1 MKKRNI
7 YLILMSLATTA
18 AIILGTLWHVGK
30 PVFLHS
36 DHNFSFYFQGKTTR
50 RQQKNWNPSPDF
62 RSICRM
68 MTFRLKQDQ
77 NIK

>member
-18 AIILGTLWHVGK
+18 AIIL
-30 PVFLHS
+30 
-36 DHNFSFYFQGKTTR
+36 SFYIQIITFLFTSRGKTTR

-68 MTFRLKQDQ
+68 MTFRLKQEQ